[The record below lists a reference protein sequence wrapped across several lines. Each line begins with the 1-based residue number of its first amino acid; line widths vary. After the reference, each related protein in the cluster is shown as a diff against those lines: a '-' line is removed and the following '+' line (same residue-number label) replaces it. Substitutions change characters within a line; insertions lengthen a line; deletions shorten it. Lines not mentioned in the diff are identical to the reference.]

1 MKQLKIS
8 RLLTDSEKT
17 ETLNR
22 YLKDVK
28 ELSFA
33 LTAEEEASLAKLRE
47 TVSEEFRFF
56 ES

>member
-1 MKQLKIS
+1 MKELKIS

-47 TVSEEFRFF
+47 TASEEFRFF